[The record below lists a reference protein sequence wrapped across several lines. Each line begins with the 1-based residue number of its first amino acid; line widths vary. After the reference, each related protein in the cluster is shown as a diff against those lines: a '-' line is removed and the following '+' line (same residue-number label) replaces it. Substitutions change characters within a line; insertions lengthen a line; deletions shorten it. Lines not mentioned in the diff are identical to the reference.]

1 MKNYVT
7 NEMMEAIST
16 YMDDEKRELIHNE
29 ISPCTNVEF
38 LKKYLEIDPGFS
50 ELLETEFSVESNNL
64 KELRDLSVEELKELD
79 MCFLNDDDFENLQEN
94 PEVLNVECLGQSGYY
109 KNSEWYDI
117 QLSDGYNIDVYS
129 K

>member
-1 MKNYVT
+1 
-7 NEMMEAIST
+7 
-16 YMDDEKRELIHNE
+16 MDDEKRELIHNE

-64 KELRDLSVEELKELD
+64 KELCDLSVEELKELD

-117 QLSDGYNIDVYS
+117 QLSGGYNIDVYS